1 MSEFVAPRS
10 NGSLARYKWLP
21 INGKD
26 HAVDQERSETV
37 VREYPNFPVGMRAA
51 QKFWGG
57 ISSLIFV
64 GGFVALIWLPWY
76 TLLIGLCV
84 AYITFGLDHRAGHL
98 RPLRIIA

>member
-76 TLLIGLCV
+76 TPLIGLCV